1 MLLGPVEPSIMPR
14 HLPATKVGVNAAP
27 VAPGSPSQERGE
39 DGGWGVGWGEKN
51 GCLSR
56 MGVRAAV
63 GRGGAE
69 G

>member
-14 HLPATKVGVNAAP
+14 HLPATKVGVNAAL

-39 DGGWGVGWGEKN
+39 DGGWGEKN

-56 MGVRAAV
+56 MGRRASA
-63 GRGGAE
+63 GSYEGG
-69 G
+69 